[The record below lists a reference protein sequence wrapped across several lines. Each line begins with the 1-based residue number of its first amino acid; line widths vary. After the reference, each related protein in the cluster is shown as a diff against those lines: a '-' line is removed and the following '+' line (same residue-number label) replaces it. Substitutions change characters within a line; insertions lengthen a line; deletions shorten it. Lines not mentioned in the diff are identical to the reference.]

1 MPNRSMVYFIGAG
14 PGDPGL
20 LTLRGAACLGRA
32 DVVVYD
38 RLVHTAVLRYAP
50 PGAERIDVGRA
61 APQGTDRDAIAYLLV
76 EKVREGKKVARLKW
90 GDSFVFDDGGEE
102 ALFLHEHGIPFEVV
116 PGVPAA
122 IGTPPYAGVAVTYR
136 GGGDTLTLVRGHEDA
151 SGKIPKVDWKS
162 LASLDGTIVCYAG
175 PSQLPAMLS
184 ALRDH
189 GRPADE
195 PVALVYN
202 GTLLTQRTIV
212 GTLGSLA
219 EAALPA
225 EPRPAIV
232 VVGRVAAL
240 REHLRWFDVKPLFG
254 RRVVVTR
261 PREQAR
267 ELTELLEDQ
276 GAQVILAP
284 TVRLAPADDDTDLAA
299 ACAEI
304 DRFDWVVLPTLT
316 GADVFLSR
324 MFAAGIDFRNLK
336 GVGLCAIGQSSVE
349 RFADVGL
356 RVDVARAE
364 FRPDAI
370 IDALSAG
377 KGLGGRRVLLLQAAG
392 ARDILASELR
402 KAGAEVVEIGAYKTV
417 RILPGDPGEPDLYK
431 MLLEQQIDVVTFTS
445 PSTVLEFVDIHGA
458 DAVADV
464 LRTTLVAC
472 VGPVTAQAAISLGLM
487 PAIVP
492 EEFTMSAMVAA
503 IVRHLRNP
511 GTPAGG

>member
-1 MPNRSMVYFIGAG
+1 MPHRAKVFFIGAG

-20 LTLRGAACLGRA
+20 LTLRGATCLGRA

-38 RLVHTAVLRYAP
+38 RLVHTAVLRHAR

-76 EKVREGKKVARLKW
+76 EKVRDGKTVARLKW
-90 GDSFVFDDGGEE
+90 GDPFVFDDGGEE
-102 ALFLHEHGIPFEVV
+102 ALFLHEHRIPFEVV

-151 SGKIPKVDWKS
+151 SGKIPKIDWRS
-162 LASLDGTIVCYAG
+162 LAKLDGTIVCYAG
-175 PSQLPAMLS
+175 ASQLPEMLS
-184 ALRDH
+184 ALRDN
-189 GRPADE
+189 GRPAEE
-195 PVALVYN
+195 PVALIYN

-212 GTLGSLA
+212 GTLGSLSDA
-219 EAALPA
+219 TLPSD
-225 EPRPAIV
+225 PRPAIF

-240 REHLRWFDVKPLFG
+240 REHLRWFDTKPLFG

-267 ELTELLEDQ
+267 ELIELLEDQ

-284 TVRLAPADDDTDLAA
+284 TVRLAPAGDYADLDA
-299 ACAEI
+299 ACADI
-304 DRFDWVVLPTLT
+304 ARFDWVVLPTLS
-316 GADVFLSR
+316 GAEAFLGR
-324 MFAAGIDFRNLK
+324 MFAGGVDVRDLK

-370 IDALSAG
+370 VEALSAG
-377 KGLGGRRVLLLQAAG
+377 KGLNGRRVLLLQAEG

-402 KAGAEVVEIGAYKTV
+402 KAGAEVIELGAYRTV
-417 RILPGDPGEPDLYK
+417 RILPGDPGEPDLFK
-431 MLLEQQIDVVTFTS
+431 MLLEQQVDVITFTS
-445 PSTVLEFVDIHGA
+445 PSTVREFVDIHGA

-472 VGPVTAQAAISLGLM
+472 VGPVTAQAASSLGVM

-492 EEFTMSAMVAA
+492 EEFTMAAMVAA
-503 IVRHLRNP
+503 IVRQLKP
-511 GTPAGG
+511 PAAPAAG